1 MLNTTRWNFKVGRS
15 FQLYSYCVSQFIY
28 NYIHLCVIPWKYIP
42 IYPSHDLLGFTWFHS
57 VDEVAV
63 PEGLEALR
71 GWISESFVVEA
82 HNNKRRIGECCGEVG
97 DVFCTFIF

>member
-1 MLNTTRWNFKVGRS
+1 VFFPN
-15 FQLYSYCVSQFIY
+15 LYIY
-28 NYIHLCVIPWKYIP
+28 ICILYTVYIHLCVIPWKYIP